1 MQRRSWA
8 ALLVLSMLAACATT
22 GEPAGA
28 SPSPISSAEAGF
40 AGCLPIDLL
49 LPSGEHLD
57 LTGTWVG
64 GSTIHHVRQ
73 VDDCVW
79 WVGVSDLPGEAPGE
93 SWMSSF
99 QGHLTSDFTLSG
111 IWADV
116 YTNRSGSLHEGRTT
130 FVIQTTTVDGAD
142 SILLQEDDSAVREH
156 GIYLRSYY
164 AEQLVPLVPADH
176 P

>member
-1 MQRRSWA
+1 MHNRSWVV
-8 ALLVLSMLAACATT
+8 LLLLSMLVACATT

-28 SPSPISSAEAGF
+28 SSSPISSADAGF

-49 LPSGEHLD
+49 LPSGERLD

-93 SWMSSF
+93 SWMNSF
-99 QGHLTSDFTLSG
+99 QGHLNSDFSLSG

-116 YTNRSGSLHEGRTT
+116 YTERSGNLHEGRTT
-130 FVIQTTTVDGAD
+130 FVIQTTGVDGAD
-142 SILLQEDDSAVREH
+142 SIVLEQDDSNVFEH

-164 AEQLVPLVPADH
+164 VNRLVRLAPAETP
-176 P
+176 